1 MISKISFGSTYKV
14 SSKDN
19 DFNSFLDYK
28 NFAFDKTLENK
39 GYLEQKDRLE
49 SKYPYEYVVD
59 TTFVAPNSLDDSIEM
74 FCANKGIK
82 YTKFSPSM
90 TPEGIAYRI
99 DAPTG
104 WMQKSRVNVAGLEK
118 LLQRQSS
125 NIDCCEEDYNDY
137 FKKDVDIMLKK
148 GDKLPATTFVIR
160 NQSGAGTTEDAVN
173 YIKRFGADRLNDNQ
187 LFIGFDQRTDDPDHC
202 VFFALRDLGMQDIPV
217 YVDAD
222 TQKIGVALG
231 ILKP

>member
-14 SSKDN
+14 SSKGN

-90 TPEGIAYRI
+90 TPEGI
-99 DAPTG
+99 
-104 WMQKSRVNVAGLEK
+104 
-118 LLQRQSS
+118 
-125 NIDCCEEDYNDY
+125 
-137 FKKDVDIMLKK
+137 
-148 GDKLPATTFVIR
+148 
-160 NQSGAGTTEDAVN
+160 
-173 YIKRFGADRLNDNQ
+173 
-187 LFIGFDQRTDDPDHC
+187 RTN
-202 VFFALRDLGMQDIPV
+202 L
-217 YVDAD
+217 
-222 TQKIGVALG
+222 
-231 ILKP
+231 